1 MKSIGSSGKDN
12 NDRVS
17 EVPVDDLAAR
27 LERERLEADRLYNE
41 ALTALDRALIAA
53 PALPR
58 TPAWSAPMASRLNT
72 SWDILPEAEPV
83 KGSGLGG
90 WVQSVVWRM
99 IGPAL
104 GAQKRFNAAV
114 VEHLNLTLQADE
126 ARART
131 LTEVVAALGPA
142 FEGLVRFEARL
153 MDYLRTIT
161 LYVDSKDRSLAGP
174 ELRDRLALAETRLM
188 SLKREAARL
197 SATLDGRPAGE
208 AAVSQ
213 PPAPFA
219 GRVDA
224 ATYLRFEDRFRGSR
238 DDVRA
243 RAAAYLALLE
253 EASHLGDIVDIGCGR
268 GELLGLLRDRGIRA
282 RGVDTNHA
290 MVEACRAQGLSV
302 EEGDALAFLLRQGD
316 QSLGG
321 LVAIQVVEHLAPAH
335 LVSLLETAY
344 HKLRPGAPLVL
355 ETLNPAC
362 WLAFFETYLRD
373 LTHEKALH
381 PDTLRFLVQA
391 SGFSDVDV
399 RFHRPVPETDRLDR
413 VVETGRAPE
422 WAALA
427 AALNAHADKLN
438 ARLFSSADYAIV
450 ARR

>member
-1 MKSIGSSGKDN
+1 MKSIGSSGKGN

-17 EVPVDDLAAR
+17 DVPVDDLAAR

-41 ALTALDRALIAA
+41 ALTALDRALVTA
-53 PALPR
+53 PVLPR
-58 TPAWSAPMASRLNT
+58 APVWSAPVASRLNA
-72 SWDILPEAEPV
+72 SWDILSDGDPA

-99 IGPAL
+99 IGPPLA
-104 GAQKRFNAAV
+104 AQKRFNAAV

-131 LTEVVAALGPA
+131 LADLVAALGSA
-142 FEGLVRFEARL
+142 FDGLVRFEARL

-188 SLKREAARL
+188 TLKREAARL
-197 SATLDGRPAGE
+197 SAALDGRPAGE
-208 AAVSQ
+208 AEVSQ

-224 ATYLRFEDRFRGSR
+224 GTYLRFEDRFRGSR
-238 DDVRA
+238 EEVRA
-243 RAAAYLALLE
+243 RAAEYLPLLE
-253 EASHLGDIVDIGCGR
+253 GAGGLGDIVDIGCGR
-268 GELLGLLRDRGIRA
+268 GELLGLLRDRGIGA

-290 MVEACRAQGLSV
+290 MVEACRAQDLSV
-302 EEGDALAFLLRQGD
+302 EEGDALAFLLNQGD
-316 QSLGG
+316 ESLGG
-321 LVAIQVVEHLAPAH
+321 LVAIQVVEHLAPAY
-335 LVSLLETAY
+335 LVTLLETAY
-344 HKLRPGAPLVL
+344 HKLRPGAPLIL

-399 RFHRPVPETDRLDR
+399 RFNRPVPETDRLDR
-413 VVETGRAPE
+413 VAETGRDSE

-427 AALNAHADKLN
+427 AVLNAHADKLN